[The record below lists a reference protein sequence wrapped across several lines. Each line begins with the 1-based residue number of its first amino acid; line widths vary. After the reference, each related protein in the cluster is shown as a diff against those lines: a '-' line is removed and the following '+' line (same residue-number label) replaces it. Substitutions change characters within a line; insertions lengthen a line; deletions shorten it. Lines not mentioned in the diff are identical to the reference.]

1 LTLFSRKKD
10 RNYKF
15 LDQIYKTMFQVVN
28 LLLIFRFVVFPIY
41 DSNDSKQQLYYISV
55 EDHTDCKGATFCNF
69 PAFLTE
75 F

>member
-1 LTLFSRKKD
+1 
-10 RNYKF
+10 
-15 LDQIYKTMFQVVN
+15 MFQVVN

-41 DSNDSKQQLYYISV
+41 DSIDSKQQLYYISV